1 MEQHVADMGSVLES
15 KDEQGNGNVDPSQ
28 VKKILL
34 TNRHKIHNSIP
45 LLLKSFFF
53 FFFFSISNF
62 PINFIIINI
71 IIYHYFLFK
80 FFF

>member
-1 MEQHVADMGSVLES
+1 MAQHVADMGSVFES
-15 KDEQGNGNVDPSQ
+15 KDEQGNGNLDPSQ

-53 FFFFSISNF
+53 SISNF

-80 FFF
+80 LFS